1 MTKFEELRAAYEATT
16 GGEWR
21 TSQGCIYK
29 GKTNI
34 SIAQCYV
41 TTTNL
46 NNDEVKNANFIALA
60 HNNMPALLEAVE
72 FVAQVS
78 RYLKDGEEGEDGEV
92 FVMENDDA
100 VDTLHLTISDAR
112 RILEKLK

>member
-1 MTKFEELRAAYEATT
+1 MTKIEELRAAFNATT

-21 TSQGCIYK
+21 ASQGCIYK

-72 FVAQVS
+72 VLDYIIRGEGTDLGYQV
-78 RYLKDGEEGEDGEV
+78 LP
-92 FVMENDDA
+92 DA
-100 VDTLHLTISDAR
+100 VERGLK
-112 RILEKLK
+112 ILEKLK